1 MEPRHSPGFMK
12 YATTLSLTV
21 SGPLMAVISEAIL
34 YDSIQEAFLSN
45 RLTWFGVQYV
55 CDARNWTQHQIMSL
69 PSSAETSTLTL
80 HTPQAVVFD
89 AVRYAL
95 IVYSLIAIL
104 PLPLCS
110 VPFPELADRLEP
122 AISQTLQYGAE
133 ATSTTLLLWIS
144 SMAALAA
151 IGTPKRASLVA
162 FAARLC
168 RNLRIDSWE
177 SMQTILQDYL
187 WSGDISDFDGMYLF
201 LEVQKHMFEQ
211 DGGTGDVLEYEMA

>member
-1 MEPRHSPGFMK
+1 MS
-12 YATTLSLTV
+12 
-21 SGPLMAVISEAIL
+21 VISEAIL
-34 YDSIQEAFLSN
+34 YDSIQGAYLSN

-69 PSSAETSTLTL
+69 PSSAETATLTL

-89 AVRYAL
+89 AVRHAL

-122 AISQTLQYGAE
+122 AISEALQHGPG
-133 ATSTTLLLWIS
+133 ATSTRLLLWIS

-162 FAARLC
+162 LAARLC

-177 SMQTILQDYL
+177 SMQAILQDYL

-201 LEVQKHMFEQ
+201 LEVQQHMFEQ
-211 DGGTGDVLEYEMA
+211 GDGIDDMIEYEIA